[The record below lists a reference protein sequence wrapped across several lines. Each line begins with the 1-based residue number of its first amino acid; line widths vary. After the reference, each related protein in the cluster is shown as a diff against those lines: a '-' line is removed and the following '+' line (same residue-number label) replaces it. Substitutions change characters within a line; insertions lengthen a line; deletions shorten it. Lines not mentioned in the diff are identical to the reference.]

1 MGGCSTQ
8 YMRDSTLG
16 DLTFSAH
23 MPLGTQPHV
32 LSASSPV
39 VVYLGVLG
47 LCACH
52 RALASS

>member
-8 YMRDSTLG
+8 YMRGSTLG